1 MLNNSPDLSRG
12 SAWQKSKERASLLRG
27 WLLIVDEAEK
37 KNPQSPSY
45 YFKDHLVID
54 EEMKVLKGR
63 ARHESRE
70 PGLKMIELQLSLLSE
85 LERITLWK
93 RKKQHL
99 GCRQQDDVSDHP
111 LVSNQVGGEEP
122 RSAKEEFMMMVIT
135 MMERHNM
142 KMDCQKM
149 TMMANCRWLWWRRC
163 WWWWWGWCWWW

>member
-1 MLNNSPDLSRG
+1 
-12 SAWQKSKERASLLRG
+12 
-27 WLLIVDEAEK
+27 
-37 KNPQSPSY
+37 
-45 YFKDHLVID
+45 
-54 EEMKVLKGR
+54 
-63 ARHESRE
+63 
-70 PGLKMIELQLSLLSE
+70 MIELQLSLLSE

-93 RKKQHL
+93 KKKQHL
-99 GCRQQDDVSDHP
+99 GCRQQDGVGDHP

-163 WWWWWGWCWWW
+163 WWWGGCWWISDGDRRARLTWRPEKRMEEEEWARMFSGKLTLSDWFLSHRKNGFVYFWNSISHI

>member
-1 MLNNSPDLSRG
+1 
-12 SAWQKSKERASLLRG
+12 
-27 WLLIVDEAEK
+27 
-37 KNPQSPSY
+37 
-45 YFKDHLVID
+45 
-54 EEMKVLKGR
+54 
-63 ARHESRE
+63 
-70 PGLKMIELQLSLLSE
+70 MIELQLSLLSE

-99 GCRQQDDVSDHP
+99 GCRQQDDVGDHP

-135 MMERHNM
+135 MERHNM

-163 WWWWWGWCWWW
+163 WWWWWGWCWWISDGDRRARLTWSSAKRMEEEEWARMFSGKLTLSDWFLSHRKKGFVYFWNSISHI